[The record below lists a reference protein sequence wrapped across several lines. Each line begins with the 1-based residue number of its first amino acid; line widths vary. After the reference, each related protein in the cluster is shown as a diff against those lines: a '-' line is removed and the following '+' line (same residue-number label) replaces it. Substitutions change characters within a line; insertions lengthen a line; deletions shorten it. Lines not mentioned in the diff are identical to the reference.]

1 MDNLDRQELVPIY
14 TAQDSVQAE
23 ILKNA
28 LEAEGIPAAVEGEH
42 QGGFSGVLLLRLF
55 VREPDA
61 ERARAFLASHEHY
74 HPEEGEQA

>member
-28 LEAEGIPAAVEGEH
+28 LEAEGIPAAIEGEH
-42 QGGFSGVLLLRLF
+42 QAGLTGVLLIRLF
-55 VREPDA
+55 VHEQNA
-61 ERARAFLASHEHY
+61 ARARAFLESHEHF
-74 HPEEGEQA
+74 HPDTDET